1 MRVDVVTL
9 FPELVSSITSCG
21 VTGRAV
27 TRGLL
32 ELACWNPRDFAD
44 DRHRTV
50 DDRPYGG
57 GPGMVMMVAPLRD
70 AIVAARAADPR
81 PVRTV
86 YLSPQGRRLDQAWL
100 ADAVAQERL
109 LLVAG
114 RYEGVDERLVQAEVD
129 EEVSLGDF
137 VLSGGEP
144 AAMAIVDG
152 LARLLPGALGDEDS
166 AAADSFADG
175 LLDHPHYTRP
185 EVVDGMAVPP
195 VLLGGDHEAIRRW
208 RLGQALARTLERRPE
223 MIEQRALSDEERAM
237 LDEYL
242 AARRGIDKQH

>member
-1 MRVDVVTL
+1 VRVDVVTL
-9 FPELVSSITSCG
+9 FPELVSAITSCG
-21 VTGRAV
+21 VTGRAAM
-27 TRGLL
+27 RGLL
-32 ELACWNPRDFAD
+32 TLDCWNPRDFAD

-57 GPGMVMMVAPLRD
+57 GPGMVMMVAPLRE
-70 AIVAARAADPR
+70 AIAAARAADKR

-100 ADAVAQERL
+100 ADAVRQERV

-152 LARLLPGALGDEDS
+152 IARLLPGALGDEDS

-185 EVVDGMAVPP
+185 EVVDGIAVPP

-208 RLGQALARTLERRPE
+208 RLGQALARTLERRPD
-223 MIEQRALSDEERAM
+223 MIEQRTLSDEERAM

-242 AARRGIDKQH
+242 AARRRLD